1 MEAYL
6 KYKFMTRLSTKNIL
20 LVFTIL
26 FLMVSCKNKN
36 ASNANAATP
45 ETRTPVTVTSV
56 TYEPLQQFI
65 ELNATSSFLQKSY
78 VKSNI
83 IGYVKQ
89 VNIKIG
95 DYVNEGQVLF
105 VLKTKEAEAIGNSVN
120 HLNPDFKFSGVN
132 TITAKTNGFI
142 AELDHQPGDYVQDGE
157 QLAVISD
164 SKSFVFVMNVP
175 YEDKPYVAIGKNVE
189 VILPDAE
196 RLKGTIASAMPMIDS
211 VSQTQSYSVKVN
223 TPHSIPQN
231 LIAKVKIVKV
241 SLTAAATLPKQ
252 SVLSDET
259 QTQYWVMKM
268 IDDTTAVKVPVKKGI
283 ENDKIIQI
291 DSPAFSPQDKILS
304 GGNYGLPDTALVIVH
319 K

>member
-26 FLMVSCKNKN
+26 FVMVSCKNKD

-95 DYVNEGQVLF
+95 DYVNAGQVLF